1 MSKIKNVFPGF
12 TSARLEKQAGKN
24 VADAT
29 FKWTDWLLFPLKFTV
44 SYFHVSQTFSS
55 IYNFSKTSIIFGKLL
70 RVLQAELASEQICW
84 FSYDYE
90 ITNNFRKL
98 CKIYS
103 SHKTFI
109 KHNLLLIVGRR
120 NHPAFYHWFQ
130 TNTCIAK
137 KITRNR
143 ITQKSKW

>member
-1 MSKIKNVFPGF
+1 MVLCLVIWWCHEIWTSKILKFNFLENQVSKIKNVFPGF

-70 RVLQAELASEQICW
+70 RVLQEELASEQICW

-109 KHNLLLIVGRR
+109 KHKTYFWL
-120 NHPAFYHWFQ
+120 
-130 TNTCIAK
+130 
-137 KITRNR
+137 
-143 ITQKSKW
+143 